1 MRLNPN
7 LWHGF
12 HLAVELLLAAL
23 VWVLLRRL
31 HAARQAAR
39 ALETELG
46 LVKKRF
52 EAATSGLHIRL
63 LDVERR
69 SKLAAGAAAG
79 ASPRPASPQPA
90 PLNRGESDLLRKVR
104 QLRGE

>member
-7 LWHGF
+7 ILHGF
-12 HLAVELLLAAL
+12 HLAVELVLAAV

-31 HAARQAAR
+31 HTARQSAR

-63 LDVERR
+63 LEVERR
-69 SKLAAGAAAG
+69 TKPAAGAAAAG
-79 ASPRPASPQPA
+79 ASPRP
-90 PLNRGESDLLRKVR
+90 PLNRGEWDLLRKVR
-104 QLRGE
+104 ELRGQ